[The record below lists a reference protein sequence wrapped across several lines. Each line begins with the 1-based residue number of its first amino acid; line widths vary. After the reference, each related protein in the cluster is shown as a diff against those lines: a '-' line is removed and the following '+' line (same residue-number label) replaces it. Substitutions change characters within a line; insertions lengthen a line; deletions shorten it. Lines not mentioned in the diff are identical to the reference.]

1 MSNVM
6 SLKNLKNKVS
16 RNGFDLSRKV
26 AFTAKVGE
34 LLPVLTNE
42 VIPGDKFRINVNAF
56 TRTQTVNTAAY
67 TRIKEYYDFF
77 FVPLSQ
83 LWNRFP
89 QFITQMNDNN
99 TKAASISTSQRA
111 MYQPYI
117 LSTEVFN
124 LVQYANLAATDATKN
139 NVCGYTRANQM
150 VKLLDY
156 LGYGSYYSLLDNTA
170 IGNIDGVSSELVAVN
185 WNPFPLLAY
194 QKIYQDFYRDTQ
206 WEKASP
212 WTSNV
217 DYIGFNTTATAQGAY
232 KVPINTLYTGAIAAK
247 TLTLPDTMFDL
258 RYCNWNKDYFFGLL
272 PSPQYGN
279 TAVIELE
286 DGQPEISILAIR
298 QAECAQ
304 KWKEI
309 SQSGRQDYKEQ
320 MEKHFG
326 VHLPDYMSD
335 LVQYLGGTSSSIDIS
350 EVVNTN
356 LSGDNE
362 STIAGK
368 GVGAVD
374 GYIDFEAKEHGII
387 MCIYHAVPLL
397 DYAIDGIE
405 RLNLK
410 TQVTDYAIPE
420 FDKIGMQELSVYELT
435 SKEYD
440 QGTEFFSSSVLGY
453 APRYVEY
460 KTSYDRVIGEFRNS
474 LADWV
479 APMTAKFFS
488 DYWERKYN
496 ASGSIGISGLDYGL
510 LKVNPSI
517 MDSIFGVSA
526 SSSISTDQLLIN
538 SSFTV
543 NAVRNLDYD
552 GLPY

>member
-34 LLPVLTNE
+34 LLPILTNE

-56 TRTQTVNTAAY
+56 TRTRTVNTAAY
-67 TRIKEYYDFF
+67 TRIKEYYDYF
-77 FVPLSQ
+77 FVPISQ
-83 LWNRFP
+83 LWSKFP
-89 QFITQMNDNN
+89 QFITQMSANN
-99 TKAASISTSQRA
+99 TKASTICSVQQA
-111 MYQPYI
+111 KFQPY
-117 LSTEVFN
+117 LSSQKVFK
-124 LVQYANLAATDATKN
+124 LVQYANLCATDATVN
-139 NVCGYTRANQM
+139 NVCGFKRAPQM

-156 LGYGSYYSLLDNTA
+156 LGYGSYYSLLDNNV
-170 IGNIDGVSSELVAVN
+170 IEDIQSVCDSLCDINF
-185 WNPFPLLAY
+185 NPFPLLAY
-194 QKIYQDFYRDTQ
+194 QKIYQDFYRDPQ
-206 WEKASP
+206 WENAHP
-212 WTSNV
+212 FTSNV
-217 DYIGFNTTATAQGAY
+217 DYIGFSTSALLQAQY
-232 KVPINTLYTGAIAAK
+232 EIPISTLYTGATAAK
-247 TLTLPDTMFDL
+247 TLTLSDNMFDL
-258 RYCNWNKDYFFGLL
+258 RYCNFNKDYFFGLL

-279 TAVIELE
+279 SAVINI
-286 DGQPEISILAIR
+286 DDSQPEISILAIR

-304 KWKEI
+304 RWKEI
-309 SQSGRQDYKEQ
+309 AQSGKQDYKAQ

-335 LVQYLGGTSSSIDIS
+335 LVQYIGGTSSSIDIS

-356 LSGDNE
+356 LAGDNE

-397 DYAIDGIE
+397 DYAISGTE

-420 FDKIGMQELSVYELT
+420 FDRIGMQELSTYELASDAIAPSGIILNNT
-435 SKEYD
+435 
-440 QGTEFFSSSVLGY
+440 LGY

-460 KTSYDRVIGEFRNS
+460 KTSYDRVVGEFRNT

-479 APMTAKFFS
+479 APMTQKYFK
-488 DYWERKYN
+488 DYWTRKFK
-496 ASGSIGISGLDYGL
+496 AAGSIAVSGLDYGL
-510 LKVNPSI
+510 LKVNPSV
-517 MDSIFGVSA
+517 MDSIFGLAADDSTK
-526 SSSISTDQLLIN
+526 TDQLLVN